1 MKRPRAAD
9 SLTHSAVAA
18 ANNGDADDLR
28 PSSGAPCA
36 SRRPLWLWARAAI
49 CSLFAHR
56 NERAA
61 ARVRS
66 EADPA
71 EPIRR
76 SAGLRSRP
84 KRVFVVGRRRAFYRA
99 LECCTRVSRA
109 TRLCVGARRKRL
121 LRPHCAPPPSQVAA
135 NLQSGPPESPKVV
148 RLGSAR
154 LNWARNNAQAEGD
167 AQRRGHR
174 SARVGRHAISA
185 PEAVSHLTIVGFVW
199 RRIGRLC
206 SVPCATL
213 RLLPFWLCGRLFT
226 APQPLQTAL
235 CAHALNCP
243 SVRTPVRRPS
253 KWVRSERRSMGV
265 TLEPKAAHAMN
276 GHNSA
281 RSSGG
286 RKCVY
291 LRPLTWPAA
300 AHVRA
305 RASRTL

>member
-1 MKRPRAAD
+1 MRFSSA
-9 SLTHSAVAA
+9 SLA
-18 ANNGDADDLR
+18 L
-28 PSSGAPCA
+28 GARGHLL
-36 SRRPLWLWARAAI
+36 SI
-49 CSLFAHR
+49 CSP
-56 NERAA
+56 ERARRGSRAIRSGPSRTDPQVCRFAFA
-61 ARVRS
+61 AKKSVCRRS
-66 EADPA
+66 
-71 EPIRR
+71 
-76 SAGLRSRP
+76 SAGLLPSA
-84 KRVFVVGRRRAFYRA
+84 RV
-99 LECCTRVSRA
+99 LHSSVSRDA
-109 TRLCVGARRKRL
+109 TVCRRPPQTFAQTP
-121 LRPHCAPPPSQVAA
+121 LRPPPSQVAA